1 MGLTLAAVLAVDLV
15 VVLVLA
21 SLLAPWLVAVHGGL
35 LAAGFAISPAG
46 WWALVLAV
54 GVGAIAWL
62 HLDFA
67 RTRLLAAVAAGSAGT
82 DTRTDA
88 DAGSATDAHP
98 ELRARLT
105 RLAAAADVEP
115 PSLRVLD
122 TDVPNSLAVGG
133 PRSGTVV
140 VSEGLLDRLDGDE
153 LDAVLAHELAH
164 VKNRDA
170 AVVTLASFLP
180 AMAARAPTPFSKRT
194 VALACA
200 VVVVVHAVGALVAG
214 SVVALTVEPV
224 GISTAG
230 PVSAASIIG
239 AAPFVLFALLFG
251 GVVLGVLATPVLV
264 LGGRLSRDREF
275 AADRAGA
282 LLSGSPAALA
292 TALETLD
299 DAVKA
304 PETDARDVDGSAE
317 KSLAPSEATPTLP
330 EAARGLCLLPH
341 GFDGSPDGEDR
352 HTTRSH
358 PPVEE
363 RIARLREL
371 VAEDGTSVTH

>member
-15 VVLVLA
+15 VVLVLV
-21 SLLAPWLVAVHGGL
+21 SLLAPWLVAVH
-35 LAAGFAISPAG
+35 AGVLTAGVAVSPVG

-54 GVGAIAWL
+54 GLGAIGWF
-62 HLDFA
+62 HLQFA
-67 RTRLLAAVAAGSAGT
+67 RTHLLAAAATGSSSASA
-82 DTRTDA
+82 DTDA
-88 DAGSATDAHP
+88 PP

-133 PRSGTVV
+133 PRSAMVL

-164 VKNRDA
+164 VKNHDA
-170 AVVTLASFLP
+170 AVMTLVSFLP

-200 VVVVVHAVGALVAG
+200 AVVVVHAVGALAAG
-214 SVVALTVEPV
+214 FVVTLAVEPV
-224 GISTAG
+224 GTLATG
-230 PVSAASIIG
+230 PVSAGSILA

-251 GVVLGVLATPVLV
+251 GVVLGVLATPALA
-264 LGGRLSRDREF
+264 LAGRLSRDREF

-299 DAVKA
+299 DAVEV
-304 PETDARDVDGSAE
+304 PETDARDVAGGGGTNQP
-317 KSLAPSEATPTLP
+317 KATPTLP
-330 EAARGLCLLPH
+330 DIARGLCLLPH
-341 GFDGSPDGEDR
+341 GFDGAPDGDDR
-352 HTTRSH
+352 RLTRSH
-358 PPVEE
+358 PPVED
-363 RIARLREL
+363 RVARLRGL
-371 VAEDGTSVTH
+371 VAEDETSVTHD

>member
-35 LAAGFAISPAG
+35 LAAGVAISPAG

-54 GVGAIAWL
+54 GVGAIVWL
-62 HLDFA
+62 HLDFV
-67 RTRLLAAVAAGSAGT
+67 RTRLLAVVATGSAG
-82 DTRTDA
+82 
-88 DAGSATDAHP
+88 AGARSDGDFESHP
-98 ELRARLT
+98 ELHARLT
-105 RLAAAADVEP
+105 RLAAAADIEP
-115 PSLRVLD
+115 PSLWVLD

-133 PRSGTVV
+133 PRSATVV
-140 VSEGLLDRLDGDE
+140 VSEGLLDRLGDGE

-170 AVVTLASFLP
+170 AVMTLALFLP
-180 AMAARAPTPFSKRT
+180 AMAARAPAPFSKRT

-200 VVVVVHAVGALVAG
+200 AVVVVHSLGALVAG
-214 SVVALTVEPV
+214 FVVTLTVEPV
-224 GISTAG
+224 GISAAG
-230 PVSAASIIG
+230 STGVGPILA
-239 AAPFVLFALLFG
+239 AAPFVLFVLLFG
-251 GVVLGVLATPVLV
+251 GVVLGVLATPVLM

-299 DAVKA
+299 DAVET
-304 PETDARDVDGSAE
+304 PETDARDVARGDS
-317 KSLAPSEATPTLP
+317 KSPDMPEATPTLP

-341 GFDGSPDGEDR
+341 GFDGAPDGDDR
-352 HTTRSH
+352 RLTRSH

-363 RIARLREL
+363 RVARLREL
-371 VAEDGTSVTH
+371 VVEDG